1 MYSFIIVSIGSNNR
15 SFLRIHFSKIWTHGC
30 IQTGSWKISA
40 YGKMDRRGI
49 VMSCRHLLEVYRLW
63 RVSFQLD
70 IWNCTPNGFLKFQC
84 VSRGPVT
91 TKTRST
97 KRVPIKGTQAGQIS
111 TRKKGDD
118 ILTPPYEKGSLGHMS
133 RARNP
138 RIKSGGWRCHEDKCY
153 FTDNFCTT
161 QIFECLQDSSLI
173 TESDLQSFIK
183 LYICFYSLKVKIF
196 TRLFLLICQWMTWT
210 GPP

>member
-111 TRKKGDD
+111 TRKKVTVPHSNSKLTRSLREAWVICVGPGIPESNQLAGDAMSTNA
-118 ILTPPYEKGSLGHMS
+118 ISLTISVLLKYLNVCKIQVWSQNLTCSLNLLLNCTFVFIH
-133 RARNP
+133 
-138 RIKSGGWRCHEDKCY
+138 WR
-153 FTDNFCTT
+153 
-161 QIFECLQDSSLI
+161 
-173 TESDLQSFIK
+173 
-183 LYICFYSLKVKIF
+183 
-196 TRLFLLICQWMTWT
+196 
-210 GPP
+210 